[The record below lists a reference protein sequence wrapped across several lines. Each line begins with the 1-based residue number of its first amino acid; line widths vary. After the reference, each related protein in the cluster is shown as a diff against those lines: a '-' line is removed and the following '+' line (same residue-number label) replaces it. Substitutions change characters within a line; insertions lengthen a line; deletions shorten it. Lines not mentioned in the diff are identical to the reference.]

1 MLEYTRKEVF
11 NSDLTDTSIAPCC
24 QSAVVLMALQSV
36 VRILNHGR
44 ASSNTK
50 RKRR

>member
-24 QSAVVLMALQSV
+24 QSAVDLVSD
-36 VRILNHGR
+36 ND
-44 ASSNTK
+44 
-50 RKRR
+50 